1 MFFISQAGRIKGIL
15 LGDSGYPCKPY
26 LLTPISNPCSP
37 SEERYNASHVRT
49 RTIVERC
56 FGEWKGMF
64 RALKNG
70 MQISLTT
77 AKTAIIAMAVLYNIR
92 QNFKDNNPYGK

>member
-1 MFFISQAGRIKGIL
+1 MKGIL

-26 LLTPISNPCSP
+26 LLTPILNPRNP
-37 SEERYNASHVRT
+37 SEERYNTAHVRT

-64 RALKNG
+64 RALRNG
-70 MQISLTT
+70 MQISLAN
-77 AKTAIIAMAVLYNIR
+77 AKAAIIAIAVLYNIR
-92 QNFKDNNPYGK
+92 LKFKDNNPYGI